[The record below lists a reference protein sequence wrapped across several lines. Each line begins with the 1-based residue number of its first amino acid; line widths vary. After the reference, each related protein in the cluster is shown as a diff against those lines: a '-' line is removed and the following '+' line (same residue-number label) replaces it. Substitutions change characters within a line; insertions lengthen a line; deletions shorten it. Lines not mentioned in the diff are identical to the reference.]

1 MTSLFQFD
9 GLDVEDDATTV
20 ALGADEAFESMLD
33 AKLGSKQLF
42 GDRADGAGADLERD
56 LAGRAE
62 LGHFGLVFQAEIQRR
77 QAGGGESQ
85 SASLDDRRR
94 QRQPVRQA
102 AASCWGAR
110 LDSSRSTVF
119 IMTEGVVSAWS
130 LTTVR

>member
-1 MTSLFQFD
+1 M
-9 GLDVEDDATTV
+9 EDDATTV

-33 AKLGSKQLF
+33 TELGGEQLF
-42 GDRADGAGADLERD
+42 GDRADGAGADLQRD

-85 SASLDDRRR
+85 SASLDDGRR

-102 AASCWGAR
+102 AASWGAR
-110 LDSSRSTVF
+110 RDSSRSTVF
-119 IMTEGVVSAWS
+119 IMTEGVLSAWS

>member
-1 MTSLFQFD
+1 
-9 GLDVEDDATTV
+9 VEDDAAAV
-20 ALGADEAFESMLD
+20 SLGADEAFESMLG
-33 AKLGSKQLF
+33 AEIGSEQLF
-42 GDRADGAGADLERD
+42 GDRADGAGANLERD

-77 QAGGGESQ
+77 QAGGGESK

-94 QRQPVRQA
+94 QDQPVRQA

-110 LDSSRSTVF
+110 RDSSRSTVF
-119 IMTEGVVSAWS
+119 IITEGVVSALL